1 VRSAPPVPPLLVLA
15 FSLLLALACAG
26 QAMAAGKVTRAG
38 AVLTVDTGT
47 GAVDGLH
54 ISTTSTEIHLLR
66 LSQTVLALAGSGC
79 DEPTAGTVECA
90 ATGSNRVDRVIV
102 RTRDANDAVLLPGA
116 LTLPTIVEVDL
127 GAGGDSYDSPG
138 HAGTV
143 VASGGDG
150 DDFLTTGAGNDI
162 LRGGSGSDTLS
173 AGRGLDDVGGGSGH
187 DLVLYDER
195 TVPLRVSFD
204 GVGDDGEAAIVERDN
219 VRPDVEH
226 VIGGSAADVLV
237 GDAGSDELHGADGND
252 RLDGRGGVDRFAGGN
267 GADTILARDGLA
279 ERIACGEGAD
289 RAVVDDIDTTSGCEI
304 VQSAADLQPDRDG
317 DGIDAPADCR
327 DTVAA
332 IRPGA
337 FDVPGNGVDEDCR
350 GGDAVDLDPD
360 RDGFP
365 LDQDCDDTTARIRP
379 GGVEVFG
386 NETDED
392 CNGTPEPFPVFE
404 ARVRLSSLVFAKPSY
419 TEVTGLLLS
428 ALGDGDRIV
437 VRCKG
442 KGCPIKS
449 RRPKPPKGGGDLAY
463 GKRFKGARLKPG
475 ARVVVRITRADGVGA
490 VSRFKMRAA
499 QPPKRRL
506 RCFDPVR
513 GRTAC

>member
-1 VRSAPPVPPLLVLA
+1 
-15 FSLLLALACAG
+15 
-26 QAMAAGKVTRAG
+26 M
-38 AVLTVDTGT
+38 
-47 GAVDGLH
+47 
-54 ISTTSTEIHLLR
+54 
-66 LSQTVLALAGSGC
+66 
-79 DEPTAGTVECA
+79 
-90 ATGSNRVDRVIV
+90 
-102 RTRDANDAVLLPGA
+102 
-116 LTLPTIVEVDL
+116 
-127 GAGGDSYDSPG
+127 
-138 HAGTV
+138 

-150 DDFLTTGAGNDI
+150 GDFLTTGSGNDT
-162 LRGGSGSDTLS
+162 LRGGSGSDTLR

-187 DLVLYDER
+187 DLLSYDER
-195 TVPLRVSFD
+195 TAPLRVSFD
-204 GVGDDGEAAIVERDN
+204 GAGNDGDAAIAERDN

-226 VIGGSAADVLV
+226 VIGGRAADLLV
-237 GDAGSDELHGADGND
+237 GDGGADELQGADGND
-252 RLDGRGGVDRFAGGN
+252 RLEGGGGVDRYAGGN
-267 GADTILARDGLA
+267 GADTVLARDGLA

-289 RAVVDDIDTTSGCEI
+289 RAVVDDIDTTSGCEV

-332 IRPGA
+332 VRPGA
-337 FDVPGNGVDEDCR
+337 FDVPDNGVDEDCS
-350 GGDAVDLDPD
+350 GSDAVDLDPD

-386 NETDED
+386 NDEDED
-392 CNGTPEPFPVFE
+392 CNGRREPFPVFE
-404 ARVRLSSLVFAKPSY
+404 PRVRMSSLVFRKPSY

-490 VSRFKMRAA
+490 KSTFKMRAA
-499 QPPKRRL
+499 KPPKRKL
-506 RCFDPVR
+506 RCFTPR